1 MSVSLAVLVLFTI
14 TVVLVV
20 LPLIPALVEWR
31 ARTDVEPLRVVQQSE
46 VDVRH
51 LARGFRDHVVR
62 SFEPILAECRES
74 GATREGE
81 LEDGTRYI
89 VTGDAQAP
97 VLNEAEERKGS
108 TERLLLGCADLTL
121 PANTLFLKEI
131 YARGSVRGAARSVYR
146 AILADVDVRIGPSSR
161 SLRWLHADQGVY
173 AEAGCVLHGRV
184 SADQWITLEDG
195 CGFERLHAP
204 RVELG
209 GRPGPATNATPKSED
224 GRPSAVLQPEDLPN
238 LVEVEAGRWLVEKEL
253 DVPPNV
259 RVEADLVVTGH
270 GRIREGSCIVG
281 SVKSHADLFLERGVR
296 VEGSVVSGRALFIGP
311 ECRVR
316 GPLLAEGEMRIDS
329 GSVVGTASGLTT
341 VSARDIYA
349 ALGVLVHGTVWAH
362 VDGWV
367 SSAVSGSWSTKV
379 A

>member
-1 MSVSLAVLVLFTI
+1 MSVSLAVLVLFGI
-14 TVVLVV
+14 TAFLVV

-31 ARTDVEPLRVVQQSE
+31 ARTDVQPLRVVQQSE

-51 LARGFRDHVVR
+51 LARGFRNYVM
-62 SFEPILAECRES
+62 SFFEPILAECRES
-74 GATREGE
+74 GGIREGE

-89 VTGDAQAP
+89 VTHDGQAS
-97 VLNEAEERKGS
+97 VLNEAEELKGS
-108 TERLLLGCADLTL
+108 TERLVLGCADLNL

-131 YARGSVRGAARSVYR
+131 YAHGSVRGAARSVYR
-146 AILADVDVRIGPSSR
+146 AILADGDVRLGPSSR
-161 SLRWLHADQGVY
+161 SLRWLHADQDIY
-173 AEAGCVLHGRV
+173 AEAGSVLHGRV
-184 SADQWITLEDG
+184 SADRLITLEDG

-209 GRPGPATNATPKSED
+209 EPAGPAADAIPTAEE

-259 RVEADLVVTGH
+259 WVEANLVVTGH
-270 GRIREGSCIVG
+270 GRIREGSRIVG
-281 SVKSHADLFLERGVR
+281 SIKSHADLFLERGVH
-296 VEGSVVSGRALFIGP
+296 VEGSAVSGRALFMGP
-311 ECRVR
+311 DCRVH
-316 GPLLAEGEMRIDS
+316 GPLLAEGEIRIDS
-329 GSVVGTASGLTT
+329 GSVVGTASSLTT
-341 VSARDIYA
+341 VSAREIYA
-349 ALGVLVHGTVWAH
+349 ALGVVVHGTVWAH